1 MKNESSENY
10 LDQLLSALNDGDS
23 SFDSDMSDALESVPM
38 DDFEK
43 DLFGGAGAAQKEG
56 AKKEEDF
63 LREFETEL
71 LKEDIPDFSEESFVA
86 DDLQPAAEPDETD
99 ASIADM
105 LSYMNG
111 LDQPETVPEPV
122 SEKDLPALDDPVD
135 IPEDLPALDDP
146 MDIPEVPEPVLG
158 IPDELPL
165 DLPAADE
172 LAGLPLDIP
181 AADDGEVD
189 LSGMGSD
196 DLLDILAGEGDLSDL
211 GDLLSAD
218 ESGTEVGDTAEFDN
232 FAEAQMQA
240 GQEGTAEPAEEEDGK
255 KKKKRRKKE
264 KKEKKDGESGGFF
277 QKLGKVFFGE
287 DEPESEVVAVSA
299 VDTVD
304 VAQLSAENQ
313 QILKEM
319 DGEDEGKG
327 KKGKKKKDKKE
338 KKEKK
343 EKPPKE
349 PKPKKEKPK
358 KEKKP
363 KPPKEK
369 DNTPPLP
376 KGPVIAILIMVGSLM
391 GLVLLG
397 TKLTSYQT
405 QVDQAKEYYG
415 QGAYADAYS
424 QLSGLD
430 VKERDERLYMQ
441 LLTLGPVSSEYNTYL
456 VFSDAG
462 RQDMAVD
469 ALICAYGRYDENR
482 ESAREYE
489 CLGELEDLGA
499 KIGKSLLE
507 DYNIT
512 GEEALSLYNLRTRR
526 EYTQELRKLL
536 RELGLEQG

>member
-43 DLFGGAGAAQKEG
+43 DLFGGAGAAQKEE

-71 LKEDIPDFSEESFVA
+71 LKEDIPDFNEESFLA
-86 DDLQPAAEPDETD
+86 PDPQPETEPDETD

-111 LDQPETVPEPV
+111 LDQPAAEPDPV
-122 SEKDLPALDDPVD
+122 SADDLP
-135 IPEDLPALDDP
+135 ELDDP
-146 MDIPEVPEPVLG
+146 MDLPEVPEPVLD

-165 DLPAADE
+165 DLSAADE
-172 LAGLPLDIP
+172 LDGLPLDIP

-240 GQEGTAEPAEEEDGK
+240 GQESAAESAEEEDGK
-255 KKKKRRKKE
+255 KKKKRR

-343 EKPPKE
+343 EKPKKE

-376 KGPVIAILIMVGSLM
+376 KGPVIAILVMVGSLM

-405 QVDQAKEYYG
+405 HVNQAKEYYG

-424 QLSGLD
+424 QLSGLE

-536 RELGLEQG
+536 RELGLEQE